1 MLDPTSVPP
10 GSAPPSTSS
19 GQPADNSVQP
29 KSRPTSL
36 ARYGVAVGVVVI
48 AFLLRWALFGYLDNR
63 LPFAFFLPAAMIA
76 AWYGGMGPGLL
87 AAGAGLLLGDF
98 FFLPPHNALG
108 PLGDAERTVITVYAI
123 TSTLAVM
130 LMESLQ
136 VKIRRLERALKKDRS
151 GDPGTAG

>member
-1 MLDPTSVPP
+1 MRPKPR
-10 GSAPPSTSS
+10 
-19 GQPADNSVQP
+19 PAG
-29 KSRPTSL
+29 L
-36 ARYGVAVGVVVI
+36 ARYGAAVGVVAA
-48 AFLLRWALFGYLDNR
+48 AFLLRWALFGHLDNR

-98 FFLPPHNALG
+98 FFLPPHTALG

-130 LMESLQ
+130 LIESLHIR
-136 VKIRRLERALKKDRS
+136 IRRLERKLKKLH
-151 GDPGTAG
+151 PGNQDTAD